1 MEIRNKAPCALGMEK
16 EMATHFSV
24 LVWRIPETGEPG
36 RLPSLGSQRVEHNQ
50 SDLAAAAAAAA
61 ALGKTQ
67 KNQPSHSQM
76 FSGKDFMSPNPCVF
90 SYLEKH

>member
-16 EMATHFSV
+16 EIATHFSV

-76 FSGKDFMSPNPCVF
+76 FSGKDFMSPNPCTF
-90 SYLEKH
+90 SYPEKH

>member
-1 MEIRNKAPCALGMEK
+1 
-16 EMATHFSV
+16 MATHFSV

-67 KNQPSHSQM
+67 KNWPSDSQI
-76 FSGKDFMSPNPCVF
+76 FSGKDFMSPNSCIF
-90 SYLEKH
+90 LHLEKR